1 MKDVGLC
8 EREISNEDIEVKK
21 NTLVLLLKRV
31 GIQDWRLCWEWREKY
46 ENRHEIYGLIHL

>member
-31 GIQDWRLCWEWREKY
+31 GI
-46 ENRHEIYGLIHL
+46 